1 MVEIEIRFEYSDKNR
16 IVVFP
21 DEYLVI
27 VYTNKHLTNNFKREI
42 LSKVLLPGI
51 TLRREL

>member
-1 MVEIEIRFEYSDKNR
+1 MVEISIRFEYSDNNR

-21 DEYLVI
+21 DEFLVI
-27 VYTNKHLTNNFKREI
+27 IYTNDNLTDDFKREI

-51 TLRREL
+51 TLCREL